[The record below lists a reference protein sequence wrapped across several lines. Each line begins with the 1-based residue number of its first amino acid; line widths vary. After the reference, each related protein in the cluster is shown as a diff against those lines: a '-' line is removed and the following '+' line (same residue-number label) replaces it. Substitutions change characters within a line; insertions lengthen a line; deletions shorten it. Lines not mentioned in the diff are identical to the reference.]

1 MFIVIEGNI
10 GAGKSTLLNSLKERY
25 PSAIVC
31 QEDIEKWNTYTI
43 DDAPILEAFY
53 KNKAAHAFTLQMAIL
68 LSRVKTMLEYRE
80 MNKLVFVERSMFADA
95 NVFCKMLNES
105 DAIISDAQMSIV
117 KDWVK
122 TFSEIC
128 SIDMYIYLDVPV
140 DTCLQRVSK
149 RNRSGETE
157 ISTEYLHRLHIK
169 HQEWFRNE
177 AFNIPMVY
185 LTDNDD
191 EEIDSV
197 MRFIENHFPE
207 AHAAFKRT

>member
-1 MFIVIEGNI
+1 MFISIEGNI
-10 GAGKSTLLNSLKERY
+10 GAGKSTLLSSLKERY

-68 LSRVKTMLEYRE
+68 LSRVKTMLKYRE
-80 MNKLVFVERSMFADA
+80 MKKLVFVERSMFADT

-105 DAIISDAQMSIV
+105 DAIISDAQMGIV
-117 KDWVK
+117 NDWVK

-140 DTCLQRVSK
+140 ETCLQRVSK

-157 ISTEYLHRLHIK
+157 ISKEYLHHLHIK

-177 AFNIPMVY
+177 AFNIPTLH

>member
-1 MFIVIEGNI
+1 MGIVN
-10 GAGKSTLLNSLKERY
+10 
-25 PSAIVC
+25 
-31 QEDIEKWNTYTI
+31 
-43 DDAPILEAFY
+43 
-53 KNKAAHAFTLQMAIL
+53 
-68 LSRVKTMLEYRE
+68 
-80 MNKLVFVERSMFADA
+80 
-95 NVFCKMLNES
+95 
-105 DAIISDAQMSIV
+105 
-117 KDWVK
+117 DWVK

-140 DTCLQRVSK
+140 ETCLQRVSK

-157 ISTEYLHRLHIK
+157 ISKEYLHHLHIK

-177 AFNIPMVY
+177 AFNIPTLH

>member
-1 MFIVIEGNI
+1 MFIAIEGNI
-10 GAGKSTLLNSLKERY
+10 GAGKSTLLKALQERC

-31 QEDIEKWNTYTI
+31 QEDIEKWNTYMI

-53 KNKAAHAFTLQMAIL
+53 KNKEAHAFTLQMAIL

-117 KDWVK
+117 EDWVK
-122 TFSEIC
+122 TFSEMC
-128 SIDMYIYLDVPV
+128 TIDMYIYLDVPV
-140 DTCLQRVSK
+140 DTCLERVSK

-157 ISTEYLHRLHIK
+157 ISKEYLHQLHIK

-177 AFNIPMVY
+177 DFNIPMVY
-185 LTDNDD
+185 LTDNED
-191 EEIDSV
+191 EDIDSV
-197 MRFIENHFPE
+197 MRFIENHFPA
-207 AHAAFKRT
+207 AHPEFKRT